1 MFQHDSFQ
9 KQTVRRY
16 SNRRFSEAPD
26 LKANVDSS
34 GVNDHTKRSIL
45 ALLGY
50 EGGEVEE
57 LIECSDNLTSF
68 CNSYKLLGISIE
80 NLFLYPIDRAAISSV
95 ERYAIDEFRHVEAN
109 CERNISVERYILETA
124 NNFSGNPRSYI
135 CPLSY
140 GMARATILSLLI
152 ELSSSERV
160 EPGLPLL
167 LPFNFGCKNGNFTR
181 QINLELV
188 ICHPAR
194 ILEWIDSL
202 KGSMSLS
209 PQQEKVEGILLLV
222 GKFEGSSDYD
232 YESWVVNVPN
242 GEFLSSIS
250 PTDLKYW
257 ERYTGPDSVKEWRK
271 HLDILLPMLAPIV
284 TLYYIWV
291 TYGAYI
297 VVCCVDSKIIKATVL
312 HDEIVVQEIKSN
324 IVLCTTK
331 IQEFC
336 NKYTPLEAD
345 LVLVDGRNWLEVK
358 PFSYSSATFIIFTKF
373 SIHTFDPGILNI
385 RITDDIELAMHT
397 HTGTPTTYYLIAM
410 LGREQLGGLVMGEI
424 GTDAFVNFDKMA
436 KYSDLVFLLSE
447 MVMFDIHKSNG
458 PLSSVVKKYS
468 LMFFE
473 ISENRAEHN
482 NLYEAMSKNIQL
494 AGLTHVFGLSLALTY
509 LIVDVVSHVL
519 IYPYTTSLGIFTKI
533 KYSFENIT
541 RIQEYLKDP
550 GKFTMITLAPVP
562 ATFHDPYGIQTWC
575 KPLETTATEEKE
587 KDPTCANA
595 TNTNCFGGIYPTI
608 NSDLNSRLHQ
618 FEKQKEGSMLE
629 VSLDKEALEKFFWVV
644 NTDKEEHNNTM
655 VSVQQYSNLEDK
667 VVFLYKSDIPRAVWN
682 PPLTQRGSPQPKCAA
697 RVGVSESDMPQDI

>member
-1 MFQHDSFQ
+1 MVKSHLDSELPVVGVGDTIPQYIFSDVLSGASIDDTELKFSPLSFFVKGPLEFDYKVFDRLPKRDISAEFPSFSAPIGSLPPVLSINDYKWVDTGQLHDSFDMCQ
-9 KQTVRRY
+9 YNQIK
-16 SNRRFSEAPD
+16 
-26 LKANVDSS
+26 
-34 GVNDHTKRSIL
+34 
-45 ALLGY
+45 LLGCAPLLINALSFSSDAPKLFDKIAERSRY
-50 EGGEVEE
+50 FSMLYDSEYIGEVEE

-80 NLFLYPIDRAAISSV
+80 NLFLYPFDRAAISSV

-140 GMARATILSLLI
+140 SMARAKILSLLI

-202 KGSMSLS
+202 KSSMSLS
-209 PQQEKVEGILLLV
+209 PQQEKVEGILLLL
-222 GKFEGSSDYD
+222 GKIKGSFDYD

-242 GEFLSSIS
+242 REFLSSII

-284 TLYYIWV
+284 TLYSIWV

-336 NKYTPLEAD
+336 NEYSPLEAD
-345 LVLVDGRNWLEVK
+345 LVLVDGRTWLKVK

-373 SIHTFDPGILNI
+373 SIHTFDPDILNI
-385 RITDDIELAMHT
+385 RITDDIDLAMHT
-397 HTGTPTTYYLIAM
+397 HSSTPATYYLIAM
-410 LGREQLGGLVMGEI
+410 LGREKLGGLVMGEV

-436 KYSDLVFLLSE
+436 KSSDLVFLLSE

-458 PLSSVVKKYS
+458 PLSGVVKKCS

-482 NLYEAMSKNIQL
+482 NLYEAISKNIQFGILL
-494 AGLTHVFGLSLALTY
+494 ATNSLALSSWF
-509 LIVDVVSHVL
+509 L
-519 IYPYTTSLGIFTKI
+519 
-533 KYSFENIT
+533 
-541 RIQEYLKDP
+541 
-550 GKFTMITLAPVP
+550 
-562 ATFHDPYGIQTWC
+562 
-575 KPLETTATEEKE
+575 
-587 KDPTCANA
+587 
-595 TNTNCFGGIYPTI
+595 NT
-608 NSDLNSRLHQ
+608 
-618 FEKQKEGSMLE
+618 QK
-629 VSLDKEALEKFFWVV
+629 W
-644 NTDKEEHNNTM
+644 
-655 VSVQQYSNLEDK
+655 
-667 VVFLYKSDIPRAVWN
+667 I
-682 PPLTQRGSPQPKCAA
+682 
-697 RVGVSESDMPQDI
+697 